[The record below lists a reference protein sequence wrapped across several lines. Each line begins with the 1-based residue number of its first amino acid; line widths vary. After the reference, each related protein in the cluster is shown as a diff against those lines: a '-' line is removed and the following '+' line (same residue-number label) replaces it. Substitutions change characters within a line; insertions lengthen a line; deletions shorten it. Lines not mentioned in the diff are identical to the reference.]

1 MKRIISK
8 LIVFSFIGFIPGCAT
23 ILGGSN
29 CPITLRTIPEG
40 ARVEIRNKK
49 GIEVYSGITPVTLK
63 LKPGA
68 GYFAKE
74 SYAIYF
80 SRAGYEQKTINLECR
95 INGWYFGNI
104 FIGGILGMLIIDPA
118 TGAMY
123 KLDTKDIK
131 ENLTLAS
138 TSFIDNEN
146 FLLSLK
152 RIKHPKIE

>member
-1 MKRIISK
+1 M
-8 LIVFSFIGFIPGCAT
+8 GCAT

-29 CPITLRTIPEG
+29 CPITIRTNPEG

-49 GIEVYSGITPVTLK
+49 GIEVYNGVTPVTLK
-63 LKPGA
+63 LKTGA

-74 SYAIYF
+74 SYAICLNHT
-80 SRAGYEQKTINLECR
+80 GYEQKTINLECR

-123 KLDTKDIK
+123 RLETKDIR
-131 ENLTLAS
+131 ENLKLAS
-138 TSFIDNEN
+138 TSFYGSKN
-146 FLLSLK
+146 FLFIAKKSSKLLTGSITLF
-152 RIKHPKIE
+152 